1 MAPGSVYPK
10 GLGVSKAGHR
20 SFALFAHVTWHTS
33 RREHSVRQTDVATV
47 TRALLECAARNSVHV
62 LAQAV
67 MADHVHVL
75 VSFRPDLSLMPF
87 IRDAKSESAR
97 RVNGP
102 HRRRLTWARGYFAGS
117 VSHSHIPTVRA
128 YLARQPLRHPDSV
141 PA

>member
-10 GLGVSKAGHR
+10 GFGVSKAGHR

-33 RREHSVRQTDVATV
+33 RREHSVRQTDVAAV

-67 MADHVHVL
+67 RADHVHVL
-75 VSFRPDLSLMPF
+75 VSFRPDLSLIPV
-87 IRDAKSESAR
+87 IRAAQSESAR

-117 VSHSHIPTVRA
+117 GSHTHLPSVRPH
-128 YLARQPLRHPDSV
+128 L
-141 PA
+141 